1 MAELKLHRETVRT
14 GLPVRVGPVTLLSIE
29 RVTLIGSDD
38 GRVQGWLAAAM
49 EPYALIVHDAGGT
62 RAFGRDAKALP
73 LETLRDRVPG
83 LDALLAS
90 MQATPE

>member
-1 MAELKLHRETVRT
+1 MPEPKVHRETVRA
-14 GLPVRVGPVTLLSIE
+14 GVPVRIGPVTLLPIE
-29 RVTLIGSDD
+29 HVTVIGSDD

-62 RAFGRDAKALP
+62 RAFGRDAQALP

-83 LDALLAS
+83 LEALLAS
-90 MQATPE
+90 MQATRA